1 MKETDSVGNTTAAS
15 PEYIIQID
23 AGGQPLPPTLSSV
36 EDDVAP
42 HTGPLQKDATT
53 NDNTLLLTGTA
64 EAGVTVRIYGGP
76 NGTTLLGETKADARG
91 KWSFNTPKLA
101 DGVHTFVAEAIND
114 IGQVSPQTGGFPI
127 TVDTSAPGEVTGFI
141 VSDNEGPQTGTLSN
155 GDTTDDA
162 TPTISGKAEPAA
174 LFTSM

>member
-64 EAGVTVRIYGGP
+64 EANVTVRIYGGP

-91 KWSFNTPKLA
+91 NGASTRRNWRTA
-101 DGVHTFVAEAIND
+101 
-114 IGQVSPQTGGFPI
+114 
-127 TVDTSAPGEVTGFI
+127 FI
-141 VSDNEGPQTGTLSN
+141 RLSRKRLTTLVR
-155 GDTTDDA
+155 
-162 TPTISGKAEPAA
+162 
-174 LFTSM
+174 